1 MSGVAVAIDAY
12 YELSDWRD
20 DPCLKPPFGVMD
32 NGESATIT
40 DSEGRVLIWETRAK
54 EYVRELAEIMNE
66 NAERLVKSWQRSTVK
81 SKSKSKS
88 QRQGK

>member
-1 MSGVAVAIDAY
+1 MSGVDVAIDAY

-32 NGESATIT
+32 HGESATIT

-66 NAERLVKSWQRSTVK
+66 NAERLVKSWRRST
-81 SKSKSKS
+81 
-88 QRQGK
+88 GKARA